1 YKRIIELKQCCAWIK
16 NQTKLNIDICK
27 WFFPFVFSGL
37 ALIFLYNSLYYP
49 YFKDT
54 IEFKNGVLTI
64 RDYKEQNQNKHL
76 AIIETNSSIADK
88 TRVNPIGDWGTFG
101 DFLGGTVNPLIGL
114 ISILLLFATWRLTSK
129 TLDFTKE
136 ELKNSNDLL
145 ATQQFDTLFWGL
157 MRNLE
162 NIENNIYKKNTLDNL
177 YHAVF
182 QDDLELVN
190 ILSSKRK
197 LILENA
203 EVSKYF
209 ICLYQILKNIDER
222 IKGSSEGEKFNLQ
235 KNYVNIL
242 RSVLSTKV
250 LQLLAVNSYEEF
262 DMYRKYLEKY
272 NFFEHMPFYIIGFEK
287 ALNFTLLF
295 SLNYYNPNVFGL
307 SKYYEKF
314 LATSDLK
321 LIFDNNITD
330 LNKLFELISEK
341 LDKSKSCTLNVG
353 NNQFVKFYAILN
365 NGKLNINEINN
376 NIVEINVPGLF
387 SKKVQLLPKEHLSFI
402 VTEKGI
408 EFDFSNRTYVINS
421 FHPQVFFEKEN
432 PL

>member
-1 YKRIIELKQCCAWIK
+1 
-16 NQTKLNIDICK
+16 
-27 WFFPFVFSGL
+27 
-37 ALIFLYNSLYYP
+37 
-49 YFKDT
+49 
-54 IEFKNGVLTI
+54 
-64 RDYKEQNQNKHL
+64 
-76 AIIETNSSIADK
+76 
-88 TRVNPIGDWGTFG
+88 
-101 DFLGGTVNPLIGL
+101 
-114 ISILLLFATWRLTSK
+114 
-129 TLDFTKE
+129 
-136 ELKNSNDLL
+136 
-145 ATQQFDTLFWGL
+145 
-157 MRNLE
+157 M
-162 NIENNIYKKNTLDNL
+162 DNL